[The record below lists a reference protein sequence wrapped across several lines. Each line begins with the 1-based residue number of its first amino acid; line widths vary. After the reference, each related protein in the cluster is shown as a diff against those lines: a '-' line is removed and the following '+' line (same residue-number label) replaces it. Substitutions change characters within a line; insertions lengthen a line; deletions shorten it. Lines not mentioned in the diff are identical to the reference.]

1 VERLHISDSTGLNAA
16 GRIGLGPITSEVWT
30 IGVSENAISIAFSI
44 ETNSGMDRG
53 DLADLTAFVAVAD
66 RLSFRAA
73 DFREKYLRAREL
85 QADILADEV
94 IPIVNGERPVLNK
107 LDDGTTLPN
116 LDTVRNNILGC
127 HNPKQ
132 ILPECEVPIEYYQP

>member
-1 VERLHISDSTGLNAA
+1 MALCRKPQRSCDGSLDG
-16 GRIGLGPITSEVWT
+16 
-30 IGVSENAISIAFSI
+30 
-44 ETNSGMDRG
+44 
-53 DLADLTAFVAVAD
+53 
-66 RLSFRAA
+66 
-73 DFREKYLRAREL
+73 
-85 QADILADEV
+85 V

>member
-1 VERLHISDSTGLNAA
+1 
-16 GRIGLGPITSEVWT
+16 
-30 IGVSENAISIAFSI
+30 
-44 ETNSGMDRG
+44 
-53 DLADLTAFVAVAD
+53 
-66 RLSFRAA
+66 
-73 DFREKYLRAREL
+73 
-85 QADILADEV
+85 V

-132 ILPECEVPIEYYQP
+132 ILPECEVPIEYYQPLSVSELWRGPNELRREDRPAARAEWPTSCRRGSHLPRQRRSRPRC

>member
-1 VERLHISDSTGLNAA
+1 
-16 GRIGLGPITSEVWT
+16 
-30 IGVSENAISIAFSI
+30 
-44 ETNSGMDRG
+44 
-53 DLADLTAFVAVAD
+53 
-66 RLSFRAA
+66 
-73 DFREKYLRAREL
+73 
-85 QADILADEV
+85 V